1 MLPLLLLLPAAVA
14 AAHQIGKAFARADKQ
29 AIDRAL
35 ADFIFAEGLPLRT
48 VQSPF
53 LRQFIQA
60 VQKAPA
66 PYTPPAYNTL
76 RTSLLDDAKKRV
88 TESLRP
94 WEQRLQ
100 ETGGTLCS
108 DGWSEGL
115 FGEAEAH
122 ADAAVMPAHQWWSI
136 YGADHPQLQKLA
148 ITLLSQVSSAC
159 SCERNWSS
167 YDFIHNRRRNRLT
180 PARAR
185 DLVFVFTNGRLVRKM
200 AVGEEGFIGWDEEEE
215 MEGSGSEGEG
225 EEGEEGEE
233 GGSCE
238 VEG

>member
-108 DGWSEGL
+108 DGWS
-115 FGEAEAH
+115 
-122 ADAAVMPAHQWWSI
+122 DAANRPLLNVLAVNPK
-136 YGADHPQLQKLA
+136 GAKFLTAVNTSGTVKSAEFIAACLMEA
-148 ITLLSQVSSAC
+148 IEELGPDNVVQVRCKA
-159 SCERNWSS
+159 
-167 YDFIHNRRRNRLT
+167 D
-180 PARAR
+180 
-185 DLVFVFTNGRLVRKM
+185 
-200 AVGEEGFIGWDEEEE
+200 
-215 MEGSGSEGEG
+215 
-225 EEGEEGEE
+225 
-233 GGSCE
+233 
-238 VEG
+238 